1 MINAAGWMKL
11 TSKPTK
17 QVLFI
22 TYYWP
27 PAGGSGVQR
36 PVKFVKYLREFGW
49 EPIVFTVANG
59 EYPEKD
65 SSLQDDIPE
74 DVQVIKAST
83 LEPYSLFRKITG
95 NKHRV
100 DANLFHSK
108 KRKGIVSK
116 LLFWVRSNL
125 FIPDARVLWIL
136 PSIIKLYPF
145 LRRNKVDAII
155 STGPPHTVHII
166 AKRLSKLFGI
176 PWLADFRDPWTK
188 IDYFEKLDLS
198 PLARKIHQRLEHRV
212 LTTADCV
219 VTVSP
224 FLAGELEKLSS
235 RKVHVLTNGFDE
247 DNFPKM
253 PSMLDRKFTIVHMG
267 MLGEAR
273 NHAIFWQ
280 ALDELVQENEDF
292 RKALEV
298 RFYGKVDASVSRD
311 ITPALGGKIFI
322 EQYVEHS
329 EVPGILRRAH
339 LLYLPIHDC
348 AIDVGFL
355 PGKLFE
361 YLAARRPILSIGPT
375 AGDTANLIQSL
386 NVGITIDYA
395 EKTQLKNY
403 LKGRFHA
410 YQVKEPFAA
419 TSDLDQ
425 FKRRTLT
432 LRLSDLL
439 NTLRHS

>member
-1 MINAAGWMKL
+1 MKII
-11 TSKPTK
+11 SEQKK
-17 QVLFI
+17 RVLFI

-74 DVQVIKAST
+74 GIHIIKAST

-108 KRKGIVSK
+108 EKKGIISK
-116 LLFWVRSNL
+116 LLFWIRSNL

-136 PSIIKLYPF
+136 PAIIKLYPF
-145 LRRNKVDAII
+145 LRGNKIDAII

-166 AKRLSKLFGI
+166 AKRLSKMFGV

-198 PLARKIHQRLEHRV
+198 PLARRIHQRLEHRV

-224 FLAGELEKLSS
+224 FLAGELEKLSN

-247 DNFPKM
+247 ENFPAILSIPDKQ
-253 PSMLDRKFTIVHMG
+253 FTVVHMG

-280 ALDELVQENEDF
+280 ALDELVRENEDF
-292 RKALEV
+292 DNALDV
-298 RFYGKVDASVSRD
+298 RFYGKVDASVSQD
-311 ITPALGGKIFI
+311 ITPLLAEKVFI
-322 EQYVEHS
+322 EHYVKHS

-348 AIDVGFL
+348 AVDVGFL

-361 YLAARRPILSIGPT
+361 YLAARRPILSIGPL
-375 AGDTANLIQSL
+375 AGDTAQLIRSL
-386 NVGITIDYA
+386 KVGTTIDYR
-395 EKTQLKNY
+395 EKEQLKDY
-403 LKGRFHA
+403 LKERFQA
-410 YQVKEPFAA
+410 YRDNKPFETA
-419 TSDLDQ
+419 SDLDQ

-432 LRLSDLL
+432 SRLSDLL
-439 NTLRHS
+439 NTLSHP